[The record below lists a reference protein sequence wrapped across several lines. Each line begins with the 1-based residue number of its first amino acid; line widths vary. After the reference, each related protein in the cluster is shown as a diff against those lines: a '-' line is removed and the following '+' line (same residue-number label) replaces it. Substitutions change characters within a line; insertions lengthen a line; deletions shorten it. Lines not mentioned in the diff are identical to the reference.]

1 MSQEFYDPIKD
12 EPIFLTE
19 KDGSWFWGNEE
30 LMPLSESH
38 RAISKTD
45 ANCSF
50 TANGKTFLCHF
61 NPEKKRFAVTET
73 VTDYSHTVWTK
84 NKQVIF
90 NEEGIS
96 AIINRDGSGSVDYF
110 DGEKFEAARN
120 EALDEISDVS
130 KIKSSITPARQ
141 APNEQT
147 KPLANDSI
155 SSQQSSAPAPGA
167 DNKPERKGYFA
178 GLKDELVKAS
188 ENEHSF
194 GLGFLREVNKDFKN
208 GMKKNKFLTIGATV
222 GAAALTLTPVG
233 PVSLVIGGFFIA
245 TAGLETAATTI
256 SYSAGYAKDK
266 LKDAFSGDKDVA
278 TSFDKLRDKAD
289 APFSQVSKSTDHK
302 VNSLEQVK
310 SSIKNLRS
318 AAFDKPAVNNE
329 MSSAMKHKAK

>member
-12 EPIFLTE
+12 EPIYLTE

-30 LMPLSESH
+30 LMPLSEAN

-90 NEEGIS
+90 NEEGIA

-120 EALDEISDVS
+120 EALDEISAVS

-141 APNEQT
+141 DPDEQT

-155 SSQQSSAPAPGA
+155 SSQQSPALAPGA

-188 ENEHSF
+188 ENEHSI
-194 GLGFLREVNKDFKN
+194 GLGFVSEVRSAFKN

-222 GAAALTLTPVG
+222 GAAALTMTPLGPVG
-233 PVSLVIGGFFIA
+233 LVIGGYFVA
-245 TAGLETAATTI
+245 SAGLEAAAKTI
-256 SYSAGYAKDK
+256 FYSAGYAKDK
-266 LKDAFSGDKDVA
+266 LKGSLSSDKDDA
-278 TSFDKLRDKAD
+278 TALDKLRDKVGD
-289 APFSQVSKSTDHK
+289 PVSQLSKSVEHTVK
-302 VNSLEQVK
+302 SLDQVK
-310 SSIKNLRS
+310 SSIKNMRS
-318 AAFDKPAVNNE
+318 AAFDKPVVGNAMNN
-329 MSSAMKHKAK
+329 AMKYKP